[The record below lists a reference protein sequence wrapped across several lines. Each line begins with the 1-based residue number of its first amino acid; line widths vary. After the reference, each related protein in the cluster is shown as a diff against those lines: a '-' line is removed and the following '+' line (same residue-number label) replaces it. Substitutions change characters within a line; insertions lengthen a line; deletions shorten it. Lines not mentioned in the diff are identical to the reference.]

1 MSCPVSLKSIL
12 TKQGKCLAVSSL
24 WSIPFQDDCVRRPS
38 SLYSLHKAVHFR
50 IDALDRGRDAIRRD
64 GPEIEDILGFRWGR
78 GGGLVALIV
87 DLAQCCKQIAV
98 CVDFDA
104 HHPDLRR
111 YLQYW

>member
-24 WSIPFQDDCVRRPS
+24 WSIPFQDDCLRRPS

-78 GGGLVALIV
+78 GQGS
-87 DLAQCCKQIAV
+87 
-98 CVDFDA
+98 
-104 HHPDLRR
+104 RTR
-111 YLQYW
+111 YLRLSVMYASATVSPHRH